1 MNSNEAVV
9 RVKLDT
15 RAAKSDLADLT
26 KTAGGVAGKLGSG
39 IQSALGA
46 GVRSLGIG
54 AAIGVGIAAVRS
66 PTAGGASDLMG
77 EALGGIGAQI
87 EHWALGDLAP
97 EARASQNAREETKNA
112 YATIAG
118 ITGSIPPAARNFHE
132 QTKQRMLEMEK
143 GKAMFERDDQF
154 RGPGFEKIAEK
165 ILESL
170 TTAISAGFDRVIEA
184 IKFW

>member
-1 MNSNEAVV
+1 MNANEAVV

-39 IQSALGA
+39 IQSALGS
-46 GVRSLGIG
+46 GVRALGIG
-54 AAIGVGIAAVRS
+54 TAIGAGIAAVRG
-66 PTAGGASDLMG
+66 PTAGGVSDIFG
-77 EALGGIGAQI
+77 EALGGLGAKL

-97 EARASQNAREETKNA
+97 EARAAKQAREQTEQA
-112 YATIAG
+112 FAG
-118 ITGSIPPAARNFHE
+118 SKEITQRSINFFD
-132 QTKQRMLEMEK
+132 QTKGRILEVEK
-143 GKAMFERDDQF
+143 SRAMFERDDRF
-154 RGPGFEKIAEK
+154 HGPGFEKIAEK